1 MSQDLLSKL
10 KRLSRKLEPAKP
22 VSESTNEQPPEP
34 PVIEQ
39 KGPSEAPD
47 VINEHTTAPKLDKVP
62 TVGGFRQNEIYYG
75 HVSPK
80 ETTRGKDQNPKVMI
94 VDVDGVEGRCHI
106 RDRRKWR
113 ARQPITLIFSGR
125 MDGPY
130 PVFGYKPEPFDPR

>member
-1 MSQDLLSKL
+1 MSQDLLAKL

-22 VSESTNEQPPEP
+22 VSESSNEQPPEP

-39 KGPSEAPD
+39 KGPSEASD
-47 VINEHTTAPKLDKVP
+47 VVNEHTTAPKLDKVSA
-62 TVGGFRQNEIYYG
+62 VGGFRQNEIYYG

-113 ARQPITLIFSGR
+113 ARKPITLIFSGR

-130 PVFGYKPEPFDPR
+130 PVFGYKPEPFDPK